1 MENYN
6 LTLQDAVQWIALA
19 GVLLFTWRKSGAAT
33 IATLYDTV
41 NKLVDR
47 VGVLENEA
55 ESHKEQ
61 CLELERDRDT
71 WQKLA
76 ESYKGE
82 LEKAERRIEELRE
95 IIASLKKSRRK
106 WD

>member
-1 MENYN
+1 M
-6 LTLQDAVQWIALA
+6 TLQDAIQWVALFSA
-19 GVLLFTWRKSGAAT
+19 LLFTWRKSGAAT
-33 IATLYDTV
+33 ITTLYDTV
-41 NKLVDR
+41 NKLVER

-55 ESHKEQ
+55 EAHKEQ
-61 CLELERDRDT
+61 YRKLERDRDT

-82 LEKAERRIEELRE
+82 LEKAERRIGELRE